1 MREGEQRMEK
11 EQNELKNC
19 LRNERITIRHIPKQ
33 TGLVDNPKHVL
44 YGGLGE
50 GATRTF
56 CVPKLKSGVYVNV
69 LTKDEKDYLEH
80 IMGMEYNAL
89 SVYNKPANN
98 FWSDANVNGISNI
111 VLGKDDTYLDLSN
124 PNDYIRYKIA
134 LANKDFIAPD
144 IETLQERPKATYQ
157 FVILRADDETRNA
170 QQQMSNTMMSYKEF
184 GKIEHDKDAMRFV
197 ILSITGDEL
206 AFNTSEA
213 YLQTKINELIQA
225 DPKLFLKVI
234 KDELFSTKLLLRQCV
249 ASGLVAKRGDFYY
262 NKADNSPLCKD
273 GENPTLTNA
282 ARYLMG
288 PRQQELL
295 FSLQKQV
302 QESKK
307 EQ

>member
-1 MREGEQRMEK
+1 MAK

-19 LRNERITIRHIPKQ
+19 LRNERIVIRHIPKQ
-33 TGLVDNPKHVL
+33 TGMVDNPKHIL

-56 CVPKLKSGVYVNV
+56 CVPKLRSGVYANV

-89 SVYNKPANN
+89 SVYNKMENN
-98 FWSDANVNGISNI
+98 FWSDANPNGISSI
-111 VLGKDDTYLDLSN
+111 TLTKQDTYLDLSN

-134 LANKDFIAPD
+134 LSNKDYIAPN
-144 IETLQERPKATYQ
+144 IEELQERPKATYQ
-157 FVILRADDETRNA
+157 FVVLRADDETRNA
-170 QQQMSNTMMSYKEF
+170 QQQMDNTMKCYMEF
-184 GKIEHDKDAMRFV
+184 GKIKQDKDAMRFI
-197 ILSITGDEL
+197 ILTITGTEQDFK
-206 AFNTSEA
+206 ASEA
-213 YLQTKINELIQA
+213 YLQMKINELIQA

-234 KDELFSTKLLLRQCV
+234 TDELFPTKLLLRQAIAAGV
-249 ASGLVAKRGDFYY
+249 VAKRGDYYY

-273 GENPTLTNA
+273 GENPTLANA

-295 FSLQKQV
+295 FTIQKAV
-302 QESKK
+302 QDNNK
-307 EQ
+307 E

>member
-1 MREGEQRMEK
+1 MEK

-89 SVYNKPANN
+89 SVYNKPASN

-249 ASGLVAKRGDFYY
+249 TSGLVAKRGDFYY